1 MATDLI
7 TADRA
12 TWPVPAVSVLEKME
26 GGATYSEALLA
37 CAENGSSLAELRREV
52 RRLRETN
59 ASIARAFLMLEA
71 ERADG
76 WMDEVIDIVDNM
88 EMDNTAIAHANLR
101 VNTRFRMAEL
111 RNAERYKTKPDKV
124 TVNVGVME
132 GPKFVFV
139 GMEPEQVD
147 NVIEGELV
155 GKAN

>member
-7 TADRA
+7 TADRS

-26 GGATYSEALLA
+26 AGATYSEALLA
-37 CAENGSSLAELRREV
+37 CAGKGSSLAELRREV

-59 ASIARAFLMLEA
+59 AAIARAFLVLEA

-76 WMDEVIDIVDNM
+76 WLDEVIDIADM
-88 EMDNTAIAHANLR
+88 AAMDNTAIAHANLR
-101 VNTRFRMAEL
+101 INTRMRVAEL

-139 GMEPEQVD
+139 GMEPEH
-147 NVIEGELV
+147 VIEGELAATD
-155 GKAN
+155 GD